1 MLQAK
6 ATLQVVGLGSAEGG
20 VIPGVVWEGKPVVS
34 VPNLN
39 LLKQIAAR
47 GRGNYLSGSANS
59 SLAIATELAHD
70 IRAENSGAVSVG
82 SETISEV
89 VYTHYRTYPIVAAL
103 VLLILYRFTPLLSLF
118 VLCFQMSLNGDAAF
132 AHAMY
137 QLEAGD
143 LPQAVRE
150 WTSIAATKKSPWEH
164 GVALYNL
171 GYAFLLQE
179 KWQDA
184 VNTFDMIPLTK
195 DTPQYLAYHVEWNK
209 AWGNFKLGNPPELI
223 LGMIEKSQDSYCE
236 WMKAIGAKDC
246 NPPPRYENFRKLVH
260 ATPYQR
266 EPVHPFVYDPDPVVI
281 LKQVIALLEQDN
293 LVEVM
298 TAISAFE
305 FRSLEVQK
313 EKFFTSC
320 QFHPWNEVYPP
331 FYQGVTLLRR
341 NVQDQ
346 VLQAKALLKFREA
359 LDKLTQPP
367 EKFKGS
373 CWGGSNPNLLQQ
385 LQSMNLSDIQPVQ
398 RQKVKEGNK
407 PW

>member
-1 MLQAK
+1 M
-6 ATLQVVGLGSAEGG
+6 T
-20 VIPGVVWEGKPVVS
+20 WEGKPVVS

-47 GRGNYLSGSANS
+47 GRGSYLNGSGNS

-70 IRAENSGAVSVG
+70 IRADNSGAVAVG

-103 VLLILYRFTPLLSLF
+103 VLVLLYWFTPLLSLF
-118 VLCFQMSLNGDAAF
+118 AVLCCFQPALYGDAAF

-150 WTSIAATKKSPWEH
+150 WTSLVATKKMPWEH

-179 KWQDA
+179 QWQDA
-184 VNTFDMIPLTK
+184 VNTLDMIPLTK
-195 DTPQYLAYHVEWNK
+195 DTPQYLSYHVEWNK
-209 AWGNFKLGNPPELI
+209 AWANFKLGNPPDLI
-223 LGMIEKSQDSYCE
+223 LKMIDKSEESYCE

-246 NPPPRYENFRKLVH
+246 NPPPRYENFRKLVK

-266 EPVHPFVYDPDPVVI
+266 EPAHAFVYDPDPVVI

-298 TAISAFE
+298 TGISAFE
-305 FRSLEVQK
+305 FRSFEVQK
-313 EKFFTSC
+313 EKFYTTC

-331 FYQGVTLLRR
+331 FYQGVMLLKR

-359 LDKLTQPP
+359 LEKLTQPP

-385 LQSMNLSDIQPVQ
+385 LQSMNMSDRQPAQ
-398 RQKVKEGNK
+398 KQKVKEGNK